1 MVKALNRLEL
11 QGKLPSPK
19 KEYILNL
26 KRVTIKKKKKAAANF
41 ILTPELQTTQK
52 FIFNN

>member
-11 QGKLPSPK
+11 QGKVPSPK

-26 KRVTIKKKKKAAANF
+26 KRVTIKKKKAAANF

>member
-1 MVKALNRLEL
+1 MVKALNRLGL

-26 KRVTIKKKKKAAANF
+26 KRVTIKKKKSYSK
-41 ILTPELQTTQK
+41 LHTYPELQTTQN
-52 FIFNN
+52 FIFN